1 MAHLSPVDYAT
12 ASPEIRAEHD
22 RELALR
28 GRMTN
33 MKRILLNSPAAHRI
47 YAEWFT
53 LRDLLRPTLD
63 DRAIW
68 LFSKA
73 ISETMRAEIP
83 VTFFRR
89 ALIDSGLDPEAI
101 EPTADEA
108 LLIAFGKA
116 VAADANAVADETWTN
131 LKARFDETLLVNL
144 TAFAGIMLATCV
156 FTNAVKVDL
165 DPELEEYRGF
175 SPSPLVGEGGSAP

>member
-1 MAHLSPVDYAT
+1 MAMIPPIDYAT
-12 ASPEIRAEHD
+12 ASNETRAEHD

-33 MKRILLNSPAAHRI
+33 MKRILLHSPAAHRI

-53 LRDLLRPTLD
+53 LRDLLKPTLD

-73 ISETMRAEIP
+73 VSETMRAEIP

-101 EPTADEA
+101 QPTADEA

-116 VAADANAVADETWTN
+116 VAADANAVPDETWAA
-131 LKARFDETLLVNL
+131 LKARHDETLLVNL
-144 TAFAGIMLATCV
+144 VAFAGIMVATCV
-156 FTNAVKVDL
+156 FTNAVRVDL
-165 DPELEEYRGF
+165 DPELEAYRRR
-175 SPSPLVGEGGSAP
+175 

>member
-1 MAHLSPVDYAT
+1 MAELSPIEYAT
-12 ASPEIRAEHD
+12 ASQDIRAEHD

-53 LRDLLRPTLD
+53 LRDLLKSTLD

-68 LFSKA
+68 LLSLA
-73 ISETMRAEIP
+73 ISEACHAEIP

-89 ALIDSGLDPEAI
+89 ALIDSGLDPEAVT
-101 EPTADEA
+101 PNKDEA

-116 VAADANAVADETWTN
+116 IATNSNAVSDAIWDA
-131 LKARFDETLLVNL
+131 LKARYGETVLVNL
-144 TAFAGIMLATCV
+144 VAFAGIMVATTV
-156 FTNAVKVDL
+156 FSNAVRVDL
-165 DPELEEYRGF
+165 DPELEPYRKK
-175 SPSPLVGEGGSAP
+175 A

>member
-1 MAHLSPVDYAT
+1 MAHLSPIDYAT
-12 ASPEIRAEHD
+12 ASDDIRAEHD
-22 RELALR
+22 RELSLR

-53 LRDLLRPTLD
+53 LRDLLKPTLD

-73 ISETMRAEIP
+73 IAETMRAEIP

-89 ALIDSGLDPEAI
+89 ALIDSGLDPEAVA
-101 EPTADEA
+101 PTADEA
-108 LLIAFGKA
+108 LLTGFGQA
-116 VAADANAVADETWTN
+116 VAADANAVPDEIWAA
-131 LKARFDETLLVNL
+131 LKARYDETLLVNL
-144 TAFAGIMLATCV
+144 TAFAGIMVATCV

-165 DPELEEYRGF
+165 DPELERYRKKD
-175 SPSPLVGEGGSAP
+175 

>member
-1 MAHLSPVDYAT
+1 MRAVAHLSPIDYAS
-12 ASPEIRAEHD
+12 ASDEIRAEHD
-22 RELALR
+22 HEFALR

-33 MKRILLNSPAAHRI
+33 MKRILLHSPAAHRI

-53 LRDLLRPTLD
+53 LRDLLKPTLS

-68 LFSKA
+68 LFSMA
-73 ISETMRAEIP
+73 IAQTMRAEIP

-89 ALIDSGLDPEAI
+89 ALIDNGFDPEAV

-108 LLIAFGKA
+108 LLIEFAKA
-116 VAADANAVADETWTN
+116 VATDANAVADTTWAT
-131 LKARFDETLLVNL
+131 LKARYDETLLVNL
-144 TAFAGIMLATCV
+144 TAFAGIMVATCV

-165 DPELEEYRGF
+165 DPELEGYRLK
-175 SPSPLVGEGGSAP
+175 S

>member
-1 MAHLSPVDYAT
+1 MAHLSPIDYAT
-12 ASPEIRAEHD
+12 ASPEVRAEHD

-33 MKRILLNSPAAHRI
+33 MKRVLLRSPAAHRI

-53 LRDLLRPTLD
+53 LRDLLKPMLD

-68 LFSKA
+68 LFCRA
-73 ISETMRAEIP
+73 IAETMRAEIP

-89 ALIDSGLDPEAI
+89 ALIDNGVDPEAVQPSI
-101 EPTADEA
+101 DEA
-108 LLIAFGKA
+108 LLVDFGKA
-116 VAADANAVADETWTN
+116 LAADANVVPDETWVA
-131 LKARFDETLLVNL
+131 LKARYDETLLVNL
-144 TAFAGIMLATCV
+144 VAFAGIMVATCV

-165 DPELEEYRGF
+165 DPELEAYRRK
-175 SPSPLVGEGGSAP
+175 A

>member
-1 MAHLSPVDYAT
+1 MAYLSSIDYAT
-12 ASPEIRAEHD
+12 ASDDIRAEHD

-33 MKRILLNSPAAHRI
+33 MKRILLHSPAAHRI

-53 LRDLLRPTLD
+53 LRDLLKPTLD

-68 LFSKA
+68 LLSKA
-73 ISETMRAEIP
+73 VAETMRAEIP

-89 ALIDSGLDPEAI
+89 ALIDNGLDPEAI
-101 EPTADEA
+101 EPTADET
-108 LLIAFGKA
+108 LLISFGMA
-116 VAADANAVADETWTN
+116 IAADANGVPEETWAA
-131 LKARFDETLLVNL
+131 LKARYDETLLVNL
-144 TAFAGIMLATCV
+144 TAFAGIMVATCV

-165 DPELEEYRGF
+165 DPELEMYRRQ
-175 SPSPLVGEGGSAP
+175 

>member
-1 MAHLSPVDYAT
+1 MAHLSPIDYAT
-12 ASPEIRAEHD
+12 AAEDIRAEHD

-33 MKRILLNSPAAHRI
+33 MKRILLHSPAAHRI

-53 LRDLLRPTLD
+53 LRDLLKPTVD

-73 ISETMRAEIP
+73 IAETMRAEIP

-89 ALIDSGLDPEAI
+89 ALIGGGLDPEAI
-101 EPTADEA
+101 DPTPDEA
-108 LLIAFGKA
+108 LLIDFGKA
-116 VAADANAVADETWTN
+116 VAADANAVPDATWAA
-131 LKARFDETLLVNL
+131 LKARYDETLLVNL
-144 TAFAGIMLATCV
+144 VAFAGIMVATCV

-165 DPELEEYRGF
+165 DPELEGYR
-175 SPSPLVGEGGSAP
+175 LKDKT

>member
-1 MAHLSPVDYAT
+1 MAHLSAIDYAT
-12 ASPEIRAEHD
+12 ASEDIRAEHD

-73 ISETMRAEIP
+73 IAETMRAEIP

-89 ALIDSGLDPEAI
+89 ALIDSGLDPEVI
-101 EPTADEA
+101 KPSTDEV
-108 LLIAFGKA
+108 LLIEFGKA
-116 VAADANAVADETWTN
+116 VAADANAVSDETWAA
-131 LKARFDETLLVNL
+131 LKARYDETLLVNL
-144 TAFAGIMLATCV
+144 TAFAGIMVATCV
-156 FTNAVKVDL
+156 FTNAVKVEL
-165 DPELEEYRGF
+165 DPELEGYRRR
-175 SPSPLVGEGGSAP
+175 

>member
-1 MAHLSPVDYAT
+1 MAMIPPITYAT
-12 ASPEIRAEHD
+12 ASEEIRAEHD

-33 MKRILLNSPAAHRI
+33 MKRILLHSPAAHRI

-53 LRDLLRPTLD
+53 LRDLLRPALD

-68 LFSKA
+68 LMSMA
-73 ISETMRAEIP
+73 ISQTCRGEIP

-89 ALIDSGLDPEAI
+89 ALIDGGLDPEAI

-108 LLIAFGKA
+108 LLISFGQA
-116 VAADANAVADETWTN
+116 VAADAHAIADDIWAA
-131 LKARFDETLLVNL
+131 LKARYDETLLVNL
-144 TAFAGIMLATCV
+144 VAFAGIMVATCV
-156 FTNAVKVDL
+156 FTNAVRVDL
-165 DPELEEYRGF
+165 DPELEAYRRR
-175 SPSPLVGEGGSAP
+175 

>member
-1 MAHLSPVDYAT
+1 MAHLSPIDYAT
-12 ASPEIRAEHD
+12 ASEEIRAEHD

-33 MKRILLNSPAAHRI
+33 MKRILLHSPAAHRI

-73 ISETMRAEIP
+73 IAETMRAEIP

-89 ALIDSGLDPEAI
+89 ALIHNGLDPEAI
-101 EPTADEA
+101 MPSADEA
-108 LLIAFGKA
+108 LLISFGNA
-116 VAADANAVADETWTN
+116 IAADANDIPDEIWTA
-131 LKARFDETLLVNL
+131 LKTRYDETLLVNL
-144 TAFAGIMLATCV
+144 VAFAGIMVATCV

-165 DPELEEYRGF
+165 DPELEGYRRR
-175 SPSPLVGEGGSAP
+175 